1 MLFQNNEL
9 TYRWK
14 ELRSDSVTGA
24 AFEKEL
30 MDHNRNKYKSSENAA
45 VDLPDAIP
53 EVEMYEDD
61 DLKAS

>member
-1 MLFQNNEL
+1 
-9 TYRWK
+9 
-14 ELRSDSVTGA
+14 
-24 AFEKEL
+24 

-61 DLKAS
+61 DLKAFLVHRGRSIIMLYNKYRTPYAFLLKSPFS